1 MKNDL
6 KVCLWFDGNAED
18 AAKFY
23 IDVFKDAKIIN
34 RSFYGNEGFEYH
46 GKTPGTL
53 LTIELQLKSFN
64 LLLLNGDHSFKFN
77 ESVSLVIECDTQ
89 EEVDYYWQRLTY
101 KAHLVF
107 LWYSKKKRLLF
118 LNTML
123 KYHRK
128 RDDNMKERKVKGF
141 IMTTMNGMVYGLFAT
156 LIIGVIIKQIGA
168 LLDLALLEVIIY
180 ERLAALL
187 GVGIGIGIGISLQM
201 TGLKLVVAGVIG
213 GIASAFTLMLDG
225 TMLVGL
231 AANEPVKIYLVTI
244 FGIILLEKI
253 LVKRTPV
260 DILLIPLTGVA
271 LAVIL
276 TLVIGGPVRLL
287 ITYIQEFITWTFA
300 FAPIP
305 MSIVVAVVMGI
316 LLTSPLSSAA
326 IAISINL
333 TGIAG
338 GAAVIGCTAQ
348 MIGFAVQSR
357 KDNSIGMVL
366 SIAFGTSMLQFKNI
380 LRKPIIW
387 LPTIIASA
395 ILGPI
400 FYIFFKTSTTSAG
413 AGMGSSGFVGQLQ
426 TLAEMNYSTNA
437 WLSVVLMLVLSAA
450 LVFGIDLIFRKKGWI
465 VEGDLAVNKDINS

>member
-1 MKNDL
+1 
-6 KVCLWFDGNAED
+6 
-18 AAKFY
+18 
-23 IDVFKDAKIIN
+23 
-34 RSFYGNEGFEYH
+34 
-46 GKTPGTL
+46 
-53 LTIELQLKSFN
+53 
-64 LLLLNGDHSFKFN
+64 
-77 ESVSLVIECDTQ
+77 
-89 EEVDYYWQRLTY
+89 
-101 KAHLVF
+101 
-107 LWYSKKKRLLF
+107 
-118 LNTML
+118 ML

-128 RDDNMKERKVKGF
+128 RDEDMKERKVKGF

-168 LLDLALLEVIIY
+168 LLDLELLEVIIY

-187 GVGIGIGIGISLQM
+187 GVGIGIGIGISLKM
-201 TGLKLVVAGVIG
+201 NGLKLVVAGVIG

-276 TLVIGGPVRLL
+276 TLVIGGPVRQV
-287 ITYIQEFITWTFA
+287 ITYIQEFITWTFE

-413 AGMGSSGFVGQLQ
+413 AGMGSSGLVGQLQ

-437 WLSVVLMLVLSAA
+437 WISVVLMIVLSAV
-450 LVFGIDLIFRKKGWI
+450 LVFGIDLIFRKKGLI
-465 VEGDLAVNKDINS
+465 VDGDLAVNKDINS